1 MFNEFLH
8 SKRAGCFL
16 SAKKLYLHLTA
27 LASFVFREVKC
38 AKLCNA
44 RSIIYDSMGMSSGCR
59 EMEKEINSLESSL
72 VRLKWNSRLWPFGC
86 RT

>member
-16 SAKKLYLHLTA
+16 SAKTLFA
-27 LASFVFREVKC
+27 LDGTGFVFREVKC

-59 EMEKEINSLESSL
+59 EMEKEINSL
-72 VRLKWNSRLWPFGC
+72 
-86 RT
+86 